1 MILSKP
7 VQHIH
12 RNWANAPC
20 NSLNSP
26 VDIALSSAHHSR
38 AIQHKV
44 TQQGLLWG
52 CIGPPQHARLPR
64 RTCFEHYPI
73 QGYPGGPILE
83 LCSPIIHCKIT
94 QGGPPSSGGQM
105 HRTVQCKVTNN
116 SPVQGPLSS
125 GKAAL
130 SSTAALSSARWGLHF
145 PAQLLHYPVLGPL
158 SSGDCVC
165 STHRNTIQ
173 CRADI
178 QIVLPSALY

>member
-73 QGYPGGPILE
+73 QGYQEGPFWS
-83 LCSPIIHCKIT
+83 CVR
-94 QGGPPSSGGQM
+94 PSFTARLPRGA
-105 HRTVQCKVTNN
+105 HR
-116 SPVQGPLSS
+116 PVVA
-125 GKAAL
+125 KC
-130 SSTAALSSARWGLHF
+130 TAALCSARLPITAQCKAHF
-145 PAQLLHYPVLGPL
+145 PVEKLHCPAQLHYPVQGGGCTFQHSCCTTQCWAHFPVGTVFVQHTGTL
-158 SSGDCVC
+158 SSAGL
-165 STHRNTIQ
+165 TFK
-173 CRADI
+173 
-178 QIVLPSALY
+178 